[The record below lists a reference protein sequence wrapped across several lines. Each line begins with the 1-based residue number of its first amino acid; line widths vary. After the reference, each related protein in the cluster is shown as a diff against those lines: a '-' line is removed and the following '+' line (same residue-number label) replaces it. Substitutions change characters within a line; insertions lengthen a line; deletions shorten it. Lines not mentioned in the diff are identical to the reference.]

1 MMRYIATI
9 AIMALV
15 IAGACIC
22 NEADAGDGPYIDDY
36 CTAEIIIGDK
46 TVGFSISIVGMKTVG
61 QAVAPFKLPD
71 GYIGWDHDLD
81 EVLYEDTVI
90 RAVPAPDAGHM
101 PAGTAVAL
109 VLIAIL
115 AIAGIV
121 SLGIHK
127 KAK

>member
-1 MMRYIATI
+1 MMKYTAII
-9 AIMALV
+9 AILALV
-15 IAGACIC
+15 LAGACAC
-22 NEADAGDGPYIDDY
+22 SGADAGDGPYIDDY

-46 TVGFSISIVGMKTVG
+46 TIGYLTFIVGKKTVG
-61 QAVAPFKLPD
+61 QAVASFKLPD

-90 RAVPAPDAGHM
+90 RAVPAPDTGHM
-101 PAGTAVAL
+101 PVGTAVAL

-121 SLGIHK
+121 SLGIRE